1 MVRDLTSAPTTR
13 VNANVGSFPNM
24 IANFALPCIPC
35 RMSIFI
41 EGFLLEAGFYVL
53 TLGTA
58 QYRQ

>member
-13 VNANVGSFPNM
+13 VTANVGPLPNM

-41 EGFLLEAGFYVL
+41 EGFLAKARFYGL
-53 TLGTA
+53 TLGA
-58 QYRQ
+58 SKYHQ

>member
-24 IANFALPCIPC
+24 IANFALPCIPR

-41 EGFLLEAGFYVL
+41 ERFLLEAGFDGL
-53 TLGTA
+53 TFGA
-58 QYRQ
+58 SKYHQ

>member
-24 IANFALPCIPC
+24 IANFTLPCIPC

-41 EGFLLEAGFYVL
+41 EGFLAKAGFYGL
-53 TLGTA
+53 TLGAA

>member
-24 IANFALPCIPC
+24 IANFALPCIPR

-41 EGFLLEAGFYVL
+41 EGFLAKAGFYGL
-53 TLGTA
+53 TLGVA